1 MEPEKNPGGIPVDRD
16 GNTAPMVADVAM
28 TRGQR
33 ALWIALIAA
42 QVLIA
47 AATVLCLS
55 YLPGRP
61 EPNRNQQWA
70 TCRENVA
77 EHRSESSDYLYR
89 AAGTHSARGA
99 VGDRRGEL
107 LDEAQLAV

>member
-1 MEPEKNPGGIPVDRD
+1 
-16 GNTAPMVADVAM
+16 M

-47 AATVLCLS
+47 AATVLFLV

-61 EPNRNQQWA
+61 EPNRNQEWA
-70 TCRENVA
+70 TCRENAA
-77 EHRSESSDYLYR
+77 EHR
-89 AAGTHSARGA
+89 
-99 VGDRRGEL
+99 
-107 LDEAQLAV
+107 

>member
-1 MEPEKNPGGIPVDRD
+1 MVKPEKNPGGIPVDRD
-16 GNTAPMVADVAM
+16 DNAAPVVADAAM

-47 AATVLCLS
+47 LAVVLCLIYVPDRS
-55 YLPGRP
+55 

-70 TCRENVA
+70 TCRERA
-77 EHRSESSDYLYR
+77 SEHRSQSSDPMYR
-89 AAGTHSARGA
+89 TP
-99 VGDRRGEL
+99 DF
-107 LDEAQLAV
+107 DER